1 MMDPWF
7 SPCDNHILSLFFLTP
22 HFEKPSITHCSCLS
36 ASPFFRFQMTTP
48 DSTQTLGSYLIYQT
62 CSVNVP
68 KSPLDPL
75 RSIFESDDDPNE
87 EDITEFD
94 SSQIIIS
101 PAYPPV
107 LDKYHY
113 GPATV
118 PTPLPPTPARKVS
131 LPGRH
136 FQAWLCSHR
145 DPISQYRLS
154 PKSPWHQTNY
164 AHCSYVGWSP
174 PHITEGWHRGGRRDD
189 RKVDKDIWDQWK
201 EGPVCVWKAWVS
213 IWHRWS
219 WLQRCEVTLAV
230 EDEAGPPLFHDFR
243 EEDFQSGSCSNPL
256 RHRICGQNDHHTHF
270 NRYHPHLLLF
280 CFVVTASYTQIGRLP
295 SSRPIPLSFLYHMV
309 PISTT
314 PSHSFTIPASF
325 SCTASMVTGWLGT
338 VKIPVKR
345 INDTHLDT
353 LDTYI

>member
-1 MMDPWF
+1 MTIISSVCFF
-7 SPCDNHILSLFFLTP
+7 STP

-94 SSQIIIS
+94 FSQIVIS

-118 PTPLPPTPARKVS
+118 PTPLPPTPARKIS
-131 LPGRH
+131 LPGLRTSVTSRH
-136 FQAWLCSHR
+136 DCVPIVIRYLSTISHR
-145 DPISQYRLS
+145 KVHGARPTTHIVVTL
-154 PKSPWHQTNY
+154 
-164 AHCSYVGWSP
+164 AEAP
-174 PHITEGWHRGGRRDD
+174 PHVTEGWHRGGRRDD

-201 EGPVCVWKAWVS
+201 EGPVCV
-213 IWHRWS
+213 
-219 WLQRCEVTLAV
+219 
-230 EDEAGPPLFHDFR
+230 
-243 EEDFQSGSCSNPL
+243 
-256 RHRICGQNDHHTHF
+256 
-270 NRYHPHLLLF
+270 
-280 CFVVTASYTQIGRLP
+280 
-295 SSRPIPLSFLYHMV
+295 
-309 PISTT
+309 
-314 PSHSFTIPASF
+314 
-325 SCTASMVTGWLGT
+325 
-338 VKIPVKR
+338 
-345 INDTHLDT
+345 
-353 LDTYI
+353 